1 MAQAIETGKAGGKRS
16 LNVDVNLVPFIDLL
30 SVLICFLLIAA
41 VWLQLGSVDIKQA
54 YGTGGSDE
62 KSEKFEIQV
71 TLIDARSLSI
81 DILQSGR
88 KKGSTSVML
97 QPEQKLFDVLTPE
110 LHGMIRNAS
119 GTADVPF
126 SELVE
131 SAMIVPAKAAPYSQL
146 VSVMDV
152 LRKSGIVNLAVN
164 PKAG

>member
-1 MAQAIETGKAGGKRS
+1 MAQAIDTGKAGGKRS

-41 VWLQLGSVDIKQA
+41 VWLQLGSVSVKQA

-62 KSEKFEIQV
+62 KTDKYEVLV
-71 TLIDARSLSI
+71 TLINAESMTVDLM
-81 DILQSGR
+81 QSG
-88 KKGSTSVML
+88 KKRSSVMVKIP
-97 QPEQKLFDVLTPE
+97 QDQKLFDVFSPE
-110 LHGMIRNAS
+110 LHNMIRNAS
-119 GTADVPF
+119 GNSEVPF

-131 SAMIVPAKAAPYSQL
+131 SAMITPAKAAPYSQL
-146 VSVMDV
+146 ISVMDV